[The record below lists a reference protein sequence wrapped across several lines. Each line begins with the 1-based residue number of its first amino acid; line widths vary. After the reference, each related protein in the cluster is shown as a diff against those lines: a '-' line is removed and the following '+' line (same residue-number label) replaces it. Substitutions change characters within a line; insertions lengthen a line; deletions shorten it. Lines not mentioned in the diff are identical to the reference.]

1 MSNKEE
7 QKLKPQILDTKRV
20 KIVDSSTGYDKKVLI
35 KTMRL
40 PNGMEEKFFIDEGN
54 DSVQIFAIT
63 KDQQVVC
70 VKQFRPGNEQINL
83 EIPGGG
89 LEKGEDA
96 AKAAARELVEE
107 SGFAGN
113 PPVFLAALPY
123 SPYSTGVRHMFMVT
137 ECRKVAELDL
147 DPNEFLEVVLVPLE
161 EFRELMLKGAVRG
174 HDTAYM
180 GLDKLG
186 RLKF

>member
-1 MSNKEE
+1 MSSKEE
-7 QKLKPQILDTKRV
+7 KLKPQILDTKRI
-20 KIVDSSTGYDKKVLI
+20 KLVDPSTGYDKKILV
-35 KTMRL
+35 KTMEL

-63 KDQQVVC
+63 VDQQVVC
-70 VKQFRPGNEQINL
+70 VSQFRPGNEQINL

-96 AKAAARELVEE
+96 AKAAARELKEE
-107 SGFAGN
+107 SGFAGD

-123 SPYSTGVRHMFMVT
+123 SPYSTGIRHMYMIT
-137 ECRKVAELDL
+137 ECKKVAELDL
-147 DPNEFLEVVLVPLE
+147 DPNEFLEVSLVPLE
-161 EFRELMLKGAVRG
+161 KFRGLMIEGKVRG

-180 GLDKLG
+180 GLDKLQ